1 MFLQFL
7 FLRFLSVIFV
17 QTYFVPDEYWQS
29 LEVAHRMV
37 FGYGYLTWEWH
48 ECIRSIFFPGLFAVL
63 YKVLAVL
70 RLDYA
75 VLLAILPR
83 IGCAALMAL
92 SDVTTVKLA
101 DKLYGK
107 SVRRSV
113 CFCLSSC
120 WFLQYCASRTISGVP
135 ETAATMLALASYPWN
150 KYHVGSSVSYLWWVG
165 LGCALRP
172 TTAVMFVPL
181 FAVQLV
187 RCQQKLALIFKA
199 VAVTGVVSGIVCIMD
214 SLYYGQATFVPW
226 NFVKFNVLTSLADH
240 YGRHPW
246 HWYLTTGLP
255 SALGPHTVLLLL
267 AVASSSR
274 TRSLQHNLLLASS
287 VFTLAVYSMIGHK
300 EIRLLLPVL
309 PPLLVICGHQLSQ
322 MQRSH
327 VSSRYYKF
335 GRWGLLLWL
344 LVPSV
349 VLVLYFGLAH
359 QRGALT
365 IMSELRALL
374 GSATA
379 PLVLFLTPCHATPLY
394 SHLHIHV
401 PVRFLT
407 CEPNLNLAPSYV
419 DESDRF
425 FQHPDTWLAAHL
437 PSRISHSGDEV
448 RNISMEPRYLNS
460 HSQGKD
466 SFCCKKSTLALSYQF
481 QARDILLRYPTHIVI
496 FDSVADALQ
505 DFLRCSGYE
514 LCAATFHSLFRD
526 KNRGKYIQVYCLK
539 ESLGQ

>member
-1 MFLQFL
+1 MH
-7 FLRFLSVIFV
+7 
-17 QTYFVPDEYWQS
+17 TYFVPDEYWQS

-101 DKLYGK
+101 DK
-107 SVRRSV
+107 V
-113 CFCLSSC
+113 
-120 WFLQYCASRTISGVP
+120 T
-135 ETAATMLALASYPWN
+135 T
-150 KYHVGSSVSYLWWVG
+150 VGSSVSYLWWVG

-437 PSRISHSGDEV
+437 PSRISHS
-448 RNISMEPRYLNS
+448 
-460 HSQGKD
+460 
-466 SFCCKKSTLALSYQF
+466 
-481 QARDILLRYPTHIVI
+481 
-496 FDSVADALQ
+496 
-505 DFLRCSGYE
+505 YE